1 MIRISS
7 ECKSEGPNSVLC
19 HVKVLCFISFF
30 FSLTSFGQM
39 LDNTQGAAFTD
50 RPFFSADFI
59 RTNKIKELRGT
70 FTYKKPGE
78 VMHATTYEYVYSFDL
93 NGRLISTFE
102 TRKDD
107 GTKDTTGNR
116 YVYDAEGRLTEH
128 KMGDG
133 KGYSVTAFE
142 YDDQGR
148 IVRETFSREYR
159 DTLGVWR
166 RTELNS
172 ETMRYAEFDKQQKRT
187 VYNSYELPY
196 MEEFTYF
203 NELGYLVKKEQ
214 RLLMTGDLLTVSY
227 SYNDKGLL
235 SSLITNKY
243 GSETPIEELHFS
255 YDQYGNLEERR
266 VFRDGMYITEFEII
280 YNERSRLLKYVIT
293 RDVKS
298 NFLMILGFKECFF
311 Y

>member
-1 MIRISS
+1 MKWPLI
-7 ECKSEGPNSVLC
+7 L
-19 HVKVLCFISFF
+19 LF
-30 FSLTSFGQM
+30 FSALTSFGQM

-59 RTNKIKELRGT
+59 RSNKIKELRGT

-78 VMHATTYEYVYSFDL
+78 VMRATTYEYVYSFDA

-116 YVYDAEGRLTEH
+116 YVYDAEGRLSEH
-128 KMGDG
+128 KIGDG
-133 KGYSVTAFE
+133 KGYSVTHCDFDE
-142 YDDQGR
+142 QGR
-148 IVRETFSREYR
+148 IVRETYSREYR
-159 DTLGVWR
+159 DTLGIWR

-172 ETMRYAEFDKQQKRT
+172 ETMRYSEFDKQQKRT
-187 VYNSYELPY
+187 VYNSYGLPY
-196 MEEFTYF
+196 MEEFTYY
-203 NELGYLVKKEQ
+203 NDLGYLVKKEQ
-214 RLLMTGDLLTVSY
+214 RLLMTGELSTLAY

-235 SSLITNKY
+235 SSLITTQY
-243 GSETPIEELHFS
+243 GLETPLEEFQFS
-255 YDQYGNLEERR
+255 YDQNGNLQERR
-266 VFRDGMYITEFEII
+266 VYREGKYVTEFEII
-280 YNERSRLLKYVIT
+280 YNEKSRLLKYVIT

-298 NFLMILGFKECFF
+298 NFLMILGFKEYFF

>member
-1 MIRISS
+1 M
-7 ECKSEGPNSVLC
+7 LC
-19 HVKVLCFISFF
+19 QVKWPLILLF
-30 FSLTSFGQM
+30 FSALTSFGQM

-59 RTNKIKELRGT
+59 RSNKIKELRGT

-78 VMHATTYEYVYSFDL
+78 VMRATTYEYVYSFDA

-116 YVYDAEGRLTEH
+116 YVYDAEGRLSEH
-128 KMGDG
+128 KIGDG
-133 KGYSVTAFE
+133 KGYSVTHCDFDE
-142 YDDQGR
+142 QGR
-148 IVRETFSREYR
+148 IVRETYSREYR
-159 DTLGVWR
+159 DTLGIWR

-172 ETMRYAEFDKQQKRT
+172 ETMRYSEFDKQQKRT
-187 VYNSYELPY
+187 VYNSYGLPY
-196 MEEFTYF
+196 MEEFTYY
-203 NELGYLVKKEQ
+203 NDLGYLVKKEQ
-214 RLLMTGDLLTVSY
+214 RLLMTGELSTLAY

-235 SSLITNKY
+235 SSLITTQY
-243 GSETPIEELHFS
+243 GLETPLEEFQFS
-255 YDQYGNLEERR
+255 YDQNGNLQERR
-266 VFRDGMYITEFEII
+266 VYREGKYVTEFEII
-280 YNERSRLLKYVIT
+280 YNEKSRLLKYVIT

-298 NFLMILGFKECFF
+298 NFLMILGFKEYFF